1 MTVFA
6 QRALGW
12 SQTKGEGGIK
22 TPGLLRECIAA
33 STHVF
38 ADEVNARLPIWDRPK
53 PGIGQMGNAT
63 REIERA
69 VDDIAAYLHAV
80 ACDLVAED
88 RVLRAQG
95 DRFAVLS

>member
-1 MTVFA
+1 
-6 QRALGW
+6 
-12 SQTKGEGGIK
+12 
-22 TPGLLRECIAA
+22 
-33 STHVF
+33 
-38 ADEVNARLPIWDRPK
+38 
-53 PGIGQMGNAT
+53 MGNAT

-88 RVLRAQG
+88 HVLRAQG